1 MGGYAILMTEVK
13 DSTPAISLKDRFER
27 LTKESGAMQ
36 ASMYDDDQMDPE
48 EEERA
53 LQNIE
58 NAYRTL
64 NRRLAATENNR
75 WGYSKLGWYSKKLV
89 SKHLNSL
96 KHGIFSVYPIPCKK
110 DGCPYGPLC
119 PAFQNKMDPP
129 YGEPCIIEVTKIE
142 NLIVSYSNDFK
153 LDTCSTSDKVFLQ
166 ELIQIDLLMDR
177 CQNLMAQDVTPL
189 QEVAMGISED
199 GEVYTQ
205 PVVSRYLDVWER
217 MSKRRQS
224 ILNDMLATRKSKLG
238 TKQDPRNDD
247 DILTTIIEA
256 SKNLFDE
263 EEVPEQYRI
272 KE

>member
-1 MGGYAILMTEVK
+1 
-13 DSTPAISLKDRFER
+13 
-27 LTKESGAMQ
+27 
-36 ASMYDDDQMDPE
+36 
-48 EEERA
+48 
-53 LQNIE
+53 
-58 NAYRTL
+58 
-64 NRRLAATENNR
+64 
-75 WGYSKLGWYSKKLV
+75 
-89 SKHLNSL
+89 
-96 KHGIFSVYPIPCKK
+96 
-110 DGCPYGPLC
+110 LC
-119 PAFQNKMDPP
+119 PAFQNKLDPP

-189 QEVAMGISED
+189 QEVAMGVSED

-238 TKQDPRNDD
+238 AKQDPRNDD

-256 SKNLFDE
+256 SKNLYDE